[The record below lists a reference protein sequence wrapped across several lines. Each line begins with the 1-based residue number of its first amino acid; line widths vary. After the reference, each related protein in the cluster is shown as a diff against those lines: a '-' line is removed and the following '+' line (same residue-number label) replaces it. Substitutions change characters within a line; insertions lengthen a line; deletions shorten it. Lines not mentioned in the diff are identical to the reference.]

1 MYIRVK
7 NEDSILYTLYNL
19 LFKETRRNEINQGRI
34 KKHLPLIS
42 SQQPNLTYQT
52 LFNTNFLITRIL
64 RTNFHSKKDSYAKRE
79 EITDHKARPVSIDE
93 QNLA

>member
-19 LFKETRRNEINQGRI
+19 SFKETRRNEINRI

-52 LFNTNFLITRIL
+52 LFNINFLITRIL

>member
-19 LFKETRRNEINQGRI
+19 SFKETRRNEINRI